1 MASDQ
6 GRVPPAEL
14 VAEARK
20 VPGGWV
26 YEIDG
31 EFGAHERVPPEAIAG
46 AWAVDESGRLTGEF
60 VPNPRHGREASTQ
73 DP

>member
-6 GRVPPAEL
+6 DRVPSAEL

-31 EFGAHERVPPEAIAG
+31 EFGVQERVPPEAIVG

-60 VPNPRHGREASTQ
+60 VPNPRHERTASTQ